1 MSNHKNGKTF
11 YKWFQNNKSETFA
24 PVRQRTGLGCPPAKF
39 TTNRSECTNSIIQ
52 DYAKRKYGHRLFDI
66 FTFAVMMK
74 KLVGKKEKEVKL
86 VVVDRG
92 GYTLHPDFERLKV
105 AVGWLHPSA
114 KTAVSITVRLFHL
127 VCQKEEEEKASTY
140 ELQQS
145 QSY

>member
-1 MSNHKNGKTF
+1 MSNNKNGKTF

-92 GYTLHPDFERLKV
+92 GVH
-105 AVGWLHPSA
+105 
-114 KTAVSITVRLFHL
+114 
-127 VCQKEEEEKASTY
+127 ST
-140 ELQQS
+140 S
-145 QSY
+145 